1 MNDTFC
7 LTNHDNQVSKNYK
20 IMYKI
25 VKNSFNSLPCDLF
38 HSYILN

>member
-25 VKNSFNSLPCDLF
+25 VKNSLPCDLF